1 MATAQPAPAETQ
13 REMAP
18 RCARDMHPEM
28 CPRYATRLHEEVDVV
43 WYRVVHAEDGV
54 RVLVEL
60 RRRDEAPLW
69 VTAAG
74 WTSPGSATWRER
86 GGVSVTERAPDG
98 IGAGRDIAEKFAELV
113 G

>member
-1 MATAQPAPAETQ
+1 MTTAQPAPAEMQ

-18 RCARDMHPEM
+18 RCARDMRPEM

-60 RRRDEAPLW
+60 GRRDEAGACEDPRCDRKAQAEAPLRHPEP
-69 VTAAG
+69 VRLAF
-74 WTSPGSATWRER
+74 SKR
-86 GGVSVTERAPDG
+86 GNGL
-98 IGAGRDIAEKFAELV
+98 ILL
-113 G
+113 